1 MHPSMFLHRHLH
13 QYSYITICTH
23 VTTCATYFTHP
34 HVQLQKTCDG
44 YIYIYTLHAHVM
56 QVSKYTVR
64 ILAKASTCGEC

>member
-34 HVQLQKTCDG
+34 HVQLQKHVMDI
-44 YIYIYTLHAHVM
+44 YIIYTLHAHVM
-56 QVSKYTVR
+56 QVSKCTVR
-64 ILAKASTCGEC
+64 ILAKTSTCGEC